1 MTGFF
6 LLIIAFGS
14 VISLYYGDP
23 GILYIAVIISI
34 FSSIFSYWYSDK
46 LVLSMAGAREVDEKD
61 APQLYHLL
69 ENLCITVGMPMP
81 KLYIINESQP
91 NAFATGR
98 DEKHAVIAVTSG
110 LMNRL
115 EKIEIEGVLA
125 HELAHIKNKD
135 MLLQTV
141 VVVMAGLITIV
152 SDFFLRSMMWGG
164 DNRENKNPI
173 FLILAIAGAILAP
186 LAATIIQLS
195 ISRKREFLADAT
207 GALITRYPD
216 GLADALKKISED
228 PHELPDVNNATAHLY
243 ISSPL
248 RGESSSNWV
257 SKLFMTHPPVE
268 ERIAALKGMDV
279 KQVEQELYGKE

>member
-1 MTGFF
+1 
-6 LLIIAFGS
+6 LIIAFGS